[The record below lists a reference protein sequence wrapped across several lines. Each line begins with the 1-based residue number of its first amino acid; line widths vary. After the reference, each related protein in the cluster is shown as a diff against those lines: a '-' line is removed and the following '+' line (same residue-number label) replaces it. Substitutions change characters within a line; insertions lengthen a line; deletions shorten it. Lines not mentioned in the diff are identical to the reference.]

1 LSQKHNYPLYVKWLD
16 TVPWIMARTERFPK
30 NLRYTLAQ
38 KIDNISLEILEL
50 IVQTIFS
57 QAKREPLLKI
67 NLKRCLNGI
76 EKTEQAYIQGKISAE
91 VLYQSTRSRMGFIGY
106 ARSTLL
112 LQSIWGRNQQAGLTV

>member
-1 LSQKHNYPLYVKWLD
+1 MSQKNNYPLYVKWMD
-16 TVPWIMARTERFPK
+16 IVPWIMARTERFPK
-30 NLRYTLAQ
+30 NLRYSLAQ
-38 KIDNISLEILEL
+38 KIDNICLEILEL

>member
-1 LSQKHNYPLYVKWLD
+1 MSQKHNYPLYVKWLD

-30 NLRYTLAQ
+30 NLRYSLAQ

-67 NLKRCLNGI
+67 NL
-76 EKTEQAYIQGKISAE
+76 
-91 VLYQSTRSRMGFIGY
+91 
-106 ARSTLL
+106 
-112 LQSIWGRNQQAGLTV
+112 

>member
-30 NLRYTLAQ
+30 NLRYSLAQ